1 MIPIGGA
8 RVVKT
13 CRVCQQQLR
22 CPKSMDQGYQKVEYS
37 ATSVTMGIDERCDTG
52 TTSSNKSSDDVETE
66 KSQRCGRVQGRI
78 DHESLDL
85 EGSSAKNKSKC
96 VYG

>member
-8 RVVKT
+8 KVVKT
-13 CRVCQQQLR
+13 CRVCQQQVR

-37 ATSVTMGIDERCDTG
+37 ATSVTMGIDERSDTG

-66 KSQRCGRVQGRI
+66 KVKDAGEFKGGLIMR
-78 DHESLDL
+78 
-85 EGSSAKNKSKC
+85 A
-96 VYG
+96 

>member
-8 RVVKT
+8 KVVKT
-13 CRVCQQQLR
+13 CRVCQQQIR
-22 CPKSMDQGYQKVEYS
+22 GPKSMDQGYQKVEYS

-66 KSQRCGRVQGRI
+66 KVKDADEFKGGLIMR
-78 DHESLDL
+78 
-85 EGSSAKNKSKC
+85 A
-96 VYG
+96 